1 MIFTLL
7 SPIDWLVEKVDRW
20 LQKKIDE
27 KLQIKDEHCKT
38 FIKHIVQ

>member
-7 SPIDWLVEKVDRW
+7 SPIDWLMEKVDRW

-27 KLQIKDEHCKT
+27 KLQIKDEHRKT
-38 FIKHIVQ
+38 FIKHMVQ